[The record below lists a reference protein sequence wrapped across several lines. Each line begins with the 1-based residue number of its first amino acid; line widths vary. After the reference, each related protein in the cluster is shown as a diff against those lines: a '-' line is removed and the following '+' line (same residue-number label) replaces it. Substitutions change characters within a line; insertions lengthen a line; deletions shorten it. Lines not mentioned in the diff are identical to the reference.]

1 MQKQACV
8 DKDLC
13 ICDLLLSDK
22 LDNYFVFSN
31 YQFLAVDFKAF
42 PELGEDYPPVTE
54 RVQQGQEFA

>member
-22 LDNYFVFSN
+22 LDNFFVFSN
-31 YQFLAVDFKAF
+31 YQFLAVDFKASVSSYLCKLF
-42 PELGEDYPPVTE
+42 QSSEKITH
-54 RVQQGQEFA
+54 Q

>member
-1 MQKQACV
+1 M

-22 LDNYFVFSN
+22 LDNFFVFSN

>member
-22 LDNYFVFSN
+22 LDNFFVFSN
-31 YQFLAVDFKAF
+31 YQFLAVDFKASVSSYLCKLF
-42 PELGEDYPPVTE
+42 
-54 RVQQGQEFA
+54 QS